1 MWKESSRELK
11 LNPSWA
17 NHSSQNPH
25 CVLKLNLVIIT
36 DLFSLTCA
44 SYVNIFH
51 AICIF
56 LYVSPSEGFSGGSG
70 IKNPPANVGDK
81 SSRRSPGERTGNPL
95 QYSCLGN
102 PMDRGTWQTIAHEVT
117 KELDMTA
124 TKTTN
129 NNNLHQKVTTLQ
141 QGTMYSVLLSPAIG
155 PSYSFIHTEHSN
167 M

>member
-17 NHSSQNPH
+17 SHSSQNPH
-25 CVLKLNLVIIT
+25 CVLKLNLVVIT

-70 IKNPPANVGDK
+70 IKNPPANVGDAG
-81 SSRRSPGERTGNPL
+81 SILVSGRSPGEGNGNPL
-95 QYSCLGN
+95 EYSCLRN
-102 PMDRGTWQTIAHEVT
+102 PMERGAWWAAVHGVAKSRT
-117 KELDMTA
+117 
-124 TKTTN
+124 
-129 NNNLHQKVTTLQ
+129 
-141 QGTMYSVLLSPAIG
+141 
-155 PSYSFIHTEHSN
+155 
-167 M
+167 